1 MEIDLENE
9 REDSK
14 KKNLGGKNK
23 LTTKDGIDG
32 GEVRTDGNS
41 YHSRCKAKEF
51 VDDIPADLSTKY
63 SNISNKGE
71 RWERRRRAKK
81 KRTAYG
87 GTAGVVSDEED
98 EDGDEE
104 VVVVVVVPLIPVPFL
119 ASVFSVVVGID
130 FRCNIE
136 SDCCCG

>member
-1 MEIDLENE
+1 MTFLLTLALNTATY
-9 REDSK
+9 RTRGK
-14 KKNLGGKNK
+14 GGK
-23 LTTKDGIDG
+23 G
-32 GEVRTDGNS
+32 GEGQ
-41 YHSRCKAKEF
+41 
-51 VDDIPADLSTKY
+51 
-63 SNISNKGE
+63 
-71 RWERRRRAKK
+71 KK